1 MSILLIPAVIG
12 TLSGISGASGLVL
25 SIKGVVDSVNTSAA
39 SRQVQE
45 RNEKN
50 MLRFEACSQKLE
62 TSLQELGE
70 QRMIISKNFNVFIH
84 AFEEI
89 SNAPEFSK
97 QEQDELP
104 TFDFEEIKKV
114 SVDVGM
120 IAGMAGG
127 AFVGSFCGAA
137 AAAGTNAAVMA
148 FETASTTA
156 KISGISGASQ
166 KAVWAALG
174 GAKAVGGGGMALG
187 SLMLN
192 LASAGVAVLV
202 EGIALA
208 YAGSLAQKELEKT
221 KKQLEENEEIIS
233 KAIDMQITIMHLI
246 NEIKS
251 LSVTI
256 CNGIYKKLVFQLKD
270 LVSKKK
276 DYNLF
281 TDAEKQLVGN
291 NILLVKILN
300 YLNNIPLYTPTKY
313 NSAGEIEEVEPNFDE
328 VKNAITLSK
337 NKIEGIER

>member
-1 MSILLIPAVIG
+1 MESIWAEAKSMRLLAMYGRLMDGKVIRKKELVDEFGVTQRSVQRDLESLRIFFADEMRGREIVYDSRERGYRLNHVAPKGLSNSEILAVCKILLESRSMTPEEMMPILDKLLDCCVPDTSKKAVTKLIANERFHYIPPRHGKKILPGLWEIGQAVEQHRVMEIEYVKMG
-12 TLSGISGASGLVL
+12 GDTTNRVIEPVGLMFSEYYFYLVAF
-25 SIKGVVDSVNTSAA
+25 I
-39 SRQVQE
+39 
-45 RNEKN
+45 RNEPY
-50 MLRFEACSQKLE
+50 
-62 TSLQELGE
+62 T
-70 QRMIISKNFNVFIH
+70 
-84 AFEEI
+84 
-89 SNAPEFSK
+89 
-97 QEQDELP
+97 
-104 TFDFEEIKKV
+104 
-114 SVDVGM
+114 
-120 IAGMAGG
+120 
-127 AFVGSFCGAA
+127 
-137 AAAGTNAAVMA
+137 
-148 FETASTTA
+148 
-156 KISGISGASQ
+156 
-166 KAVWAALG
+166 
-174 GAKAVGGGGMALG
+174 
-187 SLMLN
+187 
-192 LASAGVAVLV
+192 
-202 EGIALA
+202 A